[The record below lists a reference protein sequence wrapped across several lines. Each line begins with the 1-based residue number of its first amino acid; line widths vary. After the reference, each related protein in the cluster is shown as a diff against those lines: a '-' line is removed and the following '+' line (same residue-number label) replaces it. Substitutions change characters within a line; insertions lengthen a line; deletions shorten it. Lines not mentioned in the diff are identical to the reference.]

1 MSNRKLISRHL
12 LSWQTSWS
20 SRSVRRKQWLWK
32 AFHVG
37 WQIEAWANQSS
48 SLTLKMPYW
57 PWIAVKTWALDGGFD
72 LPTSL
77 TEILV
82 EVVVNFVD
90 SALGQTQSYDWKT
103 PRSAQESHSLCQF
116 QPLVVT
122 FCIGTKQNHDPR
134 DTDCNRNEAAI
145 TSQWTLAPMS

>member
-48 SLTLKMPYW
+48 SFTLKMSYSGPVGHW
-57 PWIAVKTWALDGGFD
+57 FFRWWEEWTENMGFGWWFWLAHITGRNTWNHHQFCWFSFGTDPKLRLKDTKICSEKPFSVSISTSCSDFLHRHKT
-72 LPTSL
+72 
-77 TEILV
+77 E
-82 EVVVNFVD
+82 
-90 SALGQTQSYDWKT
+90 
-103 PRSAQESHSLCQF
+103 PRPERHRL
-116 QPLVVT
+116 
-122 FCIGTKQNHDPR
+122 
-134 DTDCNRNEAAI
+134 
-145 TSQWTLAPMS
+145 